1 MVEVPISA
9 PNARNCVKKERLKKS
24 KAGLYIHVPFC
35 RSKCPYCDFYS
46 IPFDEELKNSYLKAL
61 KQEIIISAKDK
72 PGLKADTLYF
82 GGGTPS
88 LLKPNEVGQII
99 NLCRKHFSLSDSAEI
114 SLEANPESL
123 NLKKLRS
130 YYSVGINRLSL
141 GFQSLNDEE
150 LNIIGRLHN
159 ASKAIHAYSQACK
172 AGFDNISIDLM
183 MGIPQQT
190 LERWEYTLNQI
201 VQLKPQHISTY
212 ILEIKEGSLWSKR
225 PLEKHASEEA
235 VSKMYYFT
243 LDFLSSNGYQQ
254 YEISNFSLPGFCSY
268 HNYKYWSGYTYLGFG
283 PSAHSLYNNYRY
295 DNVSDLNQ
303 YIERIKNVGSARDKR
318 IFLTKN
324 NRLEEILFLGLRKT
338 EGVEL
343 KLFQVEFGI
352 DILSKFSQE
361 ISRLQDAGL
370 VEISKGFFKLSRKGL
385 LLSNEVFQAFL
396 LD

>member
-9 PNARNCVKKERLKKS
+9 LNARNCAKKERLKKNR
-24 KAGLYIHVPFC
+24 AGLYIHVPFC

-46 IPFDEELKNSYLKAL
+46 IPFNKELKNSYLKSL
-61 KQEIIISAKDK
+61 EQEIMISAKDK
-72 PGLKADTLYF
+72 PDLKADTLYF

-88 LLKPNEVGQII
+88 LLKPNEVGRII
-99 NLCRKHFSLSDSAEI
+99 DQCRKCFSLSDSAEI

-123 NLKKLRS
+123 NLKKLKS

-141 GFQSLNDEE
+141 GFQSLDDEE
-150 LNIIGRLHN
+150 LNIIGRLHTASN
-159 ASKAIHAYSQACK
+159 AVHAYSQALK

-190 LERWEYTLNQI
+190 SERWEYTLNQV

-212 ILEIKEGSLWSKR
+212 ILEIKGNSLWSKR
-225 PLEKHASEEA
+225 PPVKRASEEA

-243 LDFLSSNGYQQ
+243 FDFLSSNGYKQ
-254 YEISNFSLPGFCSY
+254 YEISNFALPGFCSY
-268 HNYKYWSGYTYLGFG
+268 HNYKYWSGYTYLGLG
-283 PSAHSLYNNYRY
+283 PAAHSFYNNYRY
-295 DNVSDLNQ
+295 YNVSDVNQ
-303 YIERIKNVGSARDKR
+303 YIERIKTMGSAGDKR

-324 NRLEEILFLGLRKT
+324 NRLEEVLFLGLRKT
-338 EGVEL
+338 EGVRL

-361 ISRLQDAGL
+361 ISRLQDAEL
-370 VEISKGFFKLSRKGL
+370 VEINKGFLKLSRKGL